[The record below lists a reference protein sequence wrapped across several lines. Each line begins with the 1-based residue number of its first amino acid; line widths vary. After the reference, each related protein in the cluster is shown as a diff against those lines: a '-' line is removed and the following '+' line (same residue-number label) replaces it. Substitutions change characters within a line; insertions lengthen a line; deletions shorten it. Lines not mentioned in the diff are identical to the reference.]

1 MKDKNIDQVTVKSF
15 GDEWARHDQSDI
27 TNSELQKV
35 FDQYFSIFNWDDI
48 SHSSEGFDMGC
59 GTGRWANFV
68 APKVKL
74 LNCIDP
80 SDALKISIKNLSH
93 HGNIKYIS
101 GSANINGL
109 NEASQDFGYSLGV
122 LHHIPD
128 TQEALNSCSKL
139 LKSGAPFLVYLYY
152 RFDNRGF
159 IYRLIWKGSDILRS
173 LISFLPSVLKNFITD
188 ILALLIYFPLAK
200 ISKLFEFFKINPRFI
215 PLSFYRNHSFKT
227 MRTDSRDR
235 FGTPLEQRFTK
246 IEIENMMKIAGF
258 EKISFSDKEPYW
270 VALGY
275 KI

>member
-152 RFDNRGF
+152 RFDNRVLF
-159 IYRLIWKGSDILRS
+159 ID
-173 LISFLPSVLKNFITD
+173 
-188 ILALLIYFPLAK
+188 
-200 ISKLFEFFKINPRFI
+200 
-215 PLSFYRNHSFKT
+215 
-227 MRTDSRDR
+227 
-235 FGTPLEQRFTK
+235 
-246 IEIENMMKIAGF
+246 
-258 EKISFSDKEPYW
+258 
-270 VALGY
+270 
-275 KI
+275 